1 MSASAPVGSGDR
13 AAEELQAVG
22 PNVRV
27 GARLFASAVVFV
39 FAAFL
44 FGYFYLRAVNSN
56 NHFRPAHVSPPTGLG
71 VAILVCVLA
80 TAAGLELAGRG
91 LAAGK
96 RGDWRL
102 GSGVAL
108 GFGVAVVALQV
119 IEYFALDFKTA
130 AGGYASLFWGWT
142 LLFALFWLGAV
153 YWLETLVA
161 QTARDSAEGSEL
173 LGPSADGLAV
183 YLYTLAGIEIVAFL
197 LLYVVK

>member
-1 MSASAPVGSGDR
+1 MSASAPIGPGER

-56 NHFRPAHVSPPTGLG
+56 DDFRPAHVSPPTGLG
-71 VAILVCVLA
+71 VAILACVLA
-80 TAAGLELAGRG
+80 TAGGLELARRS
-91 LAAGK
+91 LARDK
-96 RGDWRL
+96 RRDWLL

-108 GFGVAVVALQV
+108 GFSVAVVALQV
-119 IEYFALDFKTA
+119 IEYFALGFKTA

-142 LLFALFWLGAV
+142 LLFALFWIGAV

-161 QTARDSAEGSEL
+161 QTARGHDAGSEV

>member
-1 MSASAPVGSGDR
+1 MSASAPIGPGDR
-13 AAEELQAVG
+13 AADELQAVG
-22 PNVRV
+22 PNVRI

-39 FAAFL
+39 FAAFV

-56 NHFRPAHVSPPTGLG
+56 NDFRPAHVSPPTGLG
-71 VAILVCVLA
+71 VAILVCVIGT
-80 TAAGLELAGRG
+80 TAALELARRS
-91 LAAGK
+91 LAQDQRSG
-96 RGDWRL
+96 WRL

-142 LLFALFWLGAV
+142 LLFALVWLGAV

-161 QTARDSAEGSEL
+161 QTARGAADGSEL
-173 LGPSADGLAV
+173 LGAGADGLMV